1 MADMNQAFDALR
13 QAHAAGD
20 TESARRLSEWIQSQQ
35 QAAPEPTLRQKIIA
49 SPVGRVLQGARD
61 PIDAAAQLAPRGLEF
76 LTSYGG
82 FYKNPVSEFFGSEA
96 QRVDKGI
103 AEAERELSQARTATG
118 QSGIDAYRLAG
129 NVISPANLAMA
140 ARLPVTAAT
149 TGGRFMQG
157 AALGGAG
164 GLLQPVNVEENP
176 DFAATKRGQVLLGTV
191 TGGVATPAIGAITD
205 RVGRFLSSKLN
216 KMRGDDVVTLKQS
229 AQDFAEASGLNWN
242 AMTQDQKI
250 ELQNQVTQAAKEYA
264 GKDPRA
270 AMRIADF
277 KALDMPYTLGQV
289 TRDPAQFAIE
299 KNLTQ
304 LDVGTPLRERFMQQG
319 AQIQKGIGSFATGAQ
334 EQQIGGN
341 QLVNALKDADK
352 QFSNEVGAAYG
363 AARKAAG
370 KDVEIPM
377 QGLAQDFANVIDQFS
392 QNTIDNLPIKEFQKY
407 GLLSGKQTKLFT
419 VEEADKLIKVI
430 NANQS
435 NDPATNAA
443 LSALRGAVKKAVRE
457 DAGVN
462 DVFEPARQL
471 AARRFQLQ
479 DAIPA
484 LEASANGTANP
495 DTFVQN
501 FILSKTAQSS
511 QVKKMAELLRNENPE
526 AFAEARLQ
534 LGAHLQRRAFGE
546 NIAGDKPFS
555 PERYQSALRE
565 LGTEKLSAFFTP
577 KEIENLRRFARVGSY
592 MESIPYTSKPNV
604 SGNWGAITNLLTNTP
619 GVPQT
624 AALINVLRSGVAN
637 QVNVDKALRAQPAR
651 QLTPEEIKYISRFL
665 SGTATAAGA
674 VGAMPLQ

>member
-140 ARLPVTAAT
+140 ARLPVTAST

-191 TGGVATPAIGAITD
+191 TGGVATPTIGAITD
-205 RVGRFLSSKLN
+205 RVGRFLSSKLD

-229 AQDFAEASGLNWN
+229 AQDFAEASGFNWN

-264 GKDPRA
+264 GKDPRV

-277 KALDMPYTLGQV
+277 KALDMPYTLGVV

-304 LDVGTPLRERFMQQG
+304 LDVGTPLRERFMQMG
-319 AQIQKGIGSFATGAQ
+319 AQLQKGIGSFATGAQ

-430 NANQS
+430 NKNQS
-435 NDPATNAA
+435 NDQATNTA

-457 DAGVN
+457 DAGVD

-511 QVKKMAELLRNENPE
+511 QVKKMAELLKNENPE

-555 PERYQSALRE
+555 PERYQTALRE

-674 VGAMPLQ
+674 AGAMPLQ